1 MLCINALHI
10 VGRIVADAHRTV
22 AEVSVGVETGSGTD
36 DRMDGVADGVVHRQ
50 IDNQIVE
57 TAVGGAKVLRVNA
70 LIVIRTVVHATH
82 RRTAQVSVGI
92 ITRTGTNDGMNGVTD
107 RIVHRQV
114 NNQIVETAVGGAKV
128 LRVNA
133 LIVIRTV
140 VHATHRRTAQVSVG
154 IITRTGTN
162 DGMNGVTD
170 RIVHRQVNNQIVE
183 TAVGGAK
190 VLRVNALIV
199 VRTVV
204 HAAHGTVA
212 EVSVGVETCSGTD
225 DGMYGVTKGVVDMQ
239 IYYQIIIMHCQAIQQ
254 ILSIDT
260 CVIIFYT
267 VSIKICP
274 GTYCSSQGI
283 ANGNN
288 YHQIAG
294 TIGYRISQMLH
305 INACILVSYVVSI
318 EIFAGPQCS
327 IYSVADGVVHRYFHN
342 IVVETT
348 VGIAKILL
356 VHTRLCV
363 RGAVHDKYRART
375 NRLSYCIPQSIVHP

>member
-1 MLCINALHI
+1 MLRVNALHI
-10 VGRIVADAHRTV
+10 VRRVVNAAHRTV
-22 AEVSVGVETGSGTD
+22 AEMSVGVKTCSGTD
-36 DRMDGVADGVVHRQ
+36 DRMYSIANCVADG
-50 IDNQIVE
+50 
-57 TAVGGAKVLRVNA
+57 
-70 LIVIRTVVHATH
+70 
-82 RRTAQVSVGI
+82 
-92 ITRTGTNDGMNGVTD
+92 
-107 RIVHRQV
+107 QV
-114 NNQIVETAVGGAKV
+114 NNQIVETAVGGTQM

-133 LIVIRTV
+133 MIIVRTV
-140 VHATHRRTAQVSVG
+140 VHATHRGTTQMSVG
-154 IITRTGTN
+154 VETCSGTDYGMYSITE
-162 DGMNGVTD
+162 GV
-170 RIVHRQVNNQIVE
+170 VHRQIDNQIVV
-183 TAVGGAK
+183 TAVGSAQ
-190 VLRVNALIV
+190 VLRVNALHIV
-199 VRTVV
+199 GRIVA
-204 HAAHGTVA
+204 AAHGTVA
-212 EVSVGVETCSGTD
+212 EMSVGVESCSGTD
-225 DGMYGVTKGVVDMQ
+225 DGMYGVTDGIVDSQIDNQIMETAVGGAKMLCINALHIGGRVVAATHGRASQMSVGVETCSGTDNGMDGVAKGVVDMQ

-288 YHQIAG
+288 YHQITG
-294 TIGYRISQMLH
+294 TIGCRISQMLH